1 MISEERCLA
10 QPQACG
16 EVWRDIGWK
25 NCTKDVAQTCCC
37 SCESCEKT
45 IHKGRHLIFRLRKV
59 NGQVNTKSYAVLPL
73 PPKVACKG
81 SSAGAESFL
90 EVAKGVTQKLKPGKH
105 IASADGS
112 PALQKAAGLA
122 TLPKKGMTQD
132 YVTLQRKLVQDGM
145 AKEKQDCFILAA
157 GDHVAEGLANVSEG
171 QLRRMGLLST
181 TARDKI
187 EHRNLLCAHYLNKE
201 PGLERVLRALAVH
214 RQKASNGLTSPSQ
227 CFQKPLW
234 NLWTQWKAQKRWLSA
249 FGPLWR
255 TQIVLVVAMN
265 FNGSPFSLAFAGFCI
280 LILMTMYGPLTKSTN
295 LPRNLLLP
303 SSNNNTFC

>member
-105 IASADGS
+105 IASVDGS

-122 TLPKKGMTQD
+122 KTPSLKGVSHLPLRI
-132 YVTLQRKLVQDGM
+132 Y
-145 AKEKQDCFILAA
+145 AA
-157 GDHVAEGLANVSEG
+157 GH
-171 QLRRMGLLST
+171 
-181 TARDKI
+181 
-187 EHRNLLCAHYLNKE
+187 
-201 PGLERVLRALAVH
+201 P
-214 RQKASNGLTSPSQ
+214 P
-227 CFQKPLW
+227 
-234 NLWTQWKAQKRWLSA
+234 QKRYDPRLCDTA
-249 FGPLWR
+249 
-255 TQIVLVVAMN
+255 TQTGARWDGKRKERQFHI
-265 FNGSPFSLAFAGFCI
+265 GSW
-280 LILMTMYGPLTKSTN
+280 
-295 LPRNLLLP
+295 
-303 SSNNNTFC
+303 